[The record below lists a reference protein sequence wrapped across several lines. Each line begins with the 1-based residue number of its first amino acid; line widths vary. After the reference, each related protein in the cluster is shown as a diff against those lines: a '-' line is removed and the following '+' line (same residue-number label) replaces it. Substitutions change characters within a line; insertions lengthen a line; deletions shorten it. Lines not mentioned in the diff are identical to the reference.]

1 MSTTA
6 QIIANQQNSAHSTGP
21 RSDAGK
27 ATVSRNA
34 VSHGLSSGSP
44 VLACE
49 DRSGFDR
56 LLQNLH
62 SDFSPQDEHDR
73 FLVRQMAEARWRLAR
88 IRRLET
94 AALDLML
101 GMADPESPD
110 TRLAEALLNRGGDIQ
125 SKLERYAAAAERS
138 YFKAHQELLKSAKSR
153 KQEQTAKTP
162 KLTDKAVLNL
172 LFGMPDYETKPNSSE
187 PDLDGVDEDELEAL
201 TRPATAFPNLS

>member
-6 QIIANQQNSAHSTGP
+6 QIHANQQNSAHSTGP

-27 ATVSRNA
+27 STVSRNA

-49 DRSGFDR
+49 DRSAFDG
-56 LLQNLH
+56 LFETLT
-62 SDFSPQDEHDR
+62 SDFSPQGEHER

-94 AALDLML
+94 AAFDLML
-101 GMADPESPD
+101 GMADSESPD
-110 TRLAEALLNRGGDIQ
+110 TRLAEALINRGGDLH

-138 YFKAHQELLKSAKSR
+138 YFKAHQELMKSAKAR
-153 KQEQTAKTP
+153 HQEQTAKTP
-162 KLTDKAVLNL
+162 KLTDKAVLDL
-172 LFGMPDYETKPNSSE
+172 LFGMPDYETNPNSSGT
-187 PDLDGVDEDELEAL
+187 DLDDVDEDELEAL
-201 TRPATAFPNLS
+201 TRPGAALAG